1 MNPFLFPHRHQT
13 RVWDHGFESRYLIFI
28 VGLSLMLSHRAALL
42 SFWLQIFFQ
51 SVMTTVH
58 WNRHRVCVHECV
70 WLRACVCVGVCAYMC
85 VCACMDVR
93 VWGPYMLGSLINNE
107 IVEFVQNIQTLCTH
121 QCNGE
126 RALVQTLWWGLFSI
140 LKPPIS
146 EKSVGS
152 LFDLNLS
159 KSLVIFFQ
167 WWELNT
173 NNLNSM
179 NGVWMQMFL
188 FGRSRVQMLKPVS
201 KQLLETFIIIF
212 WRRMKV

>member
-1 MNPFLFPHRHQT
+1 MNFIHSFIRILPTNQLLKLLDESVSVPSPASNPSLRSRVRIPVPHFYCWAFFDA
-13 RVWDHGFESRYLIFI
+13 VSSG
-28 VGLSLMLSHRAALL
+28 G
-42 SFWLQIFFQ
+42 SFYHSGCRSFSNPLWQQ
-51 SVMTTVH
+51 SIETGTE
-58 WNRHRVCVHECV
+58 CECV
-70 WLRACVCVGVCAYMC
+70 WLRACVCVGVCAYVC

-159 KSLVIFFQ
+159 KSLVIFFS
-167 WWELNT
+167 E
-173 NNLNSM
+173 
-179 NGVWMQMFL
+179 
-188 FGRSRVQMLKPVS
+188 RSGIKNAE
-201 KQLLETFIIIF
+201 K
-212 WRRMKV
+212 